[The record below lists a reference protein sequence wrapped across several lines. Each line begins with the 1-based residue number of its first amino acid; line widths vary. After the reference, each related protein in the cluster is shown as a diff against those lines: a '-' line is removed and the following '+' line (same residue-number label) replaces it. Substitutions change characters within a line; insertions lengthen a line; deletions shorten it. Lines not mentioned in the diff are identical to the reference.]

1 MADKLFN
8 DGHNRTKRFVQDCKA
23 LQDKA
28 RKNQLDANQVNQFRN
43 QMDEFFIN
51 NDRGTLRHYGD
62 PDHDLHDRFLW
73 RLAKAAVALYEH
85 LQLTRPSTQNSHFNM
100 SPQEPQETSYSE
112 LEKLEKKFEDYTVSL
127 ANHKQSNYA
136 YNEGRIKDNELSNF
150 WSEMQTAS
158 ADTVKN
164 FLNSVNKKIFQE
176 AFRELLLKRNE
187 MYDYLLKIG
196 VPEERLRVLTAGF
209 ERDGPN
215 LKKLLKTWKDM
226 YNMRNNDG
234 EKKYAKQIV
243 QRILQDENGSELQE
257 AIRKQVQ
264 GGEDWSSGYN
274 GIDIFRKVWNASFC
288 LSREEQEKIYP
299 LLKSKMTKE
308 TFDLLDV
315 AVRPL

>member
-1 MADKLFN
+1 
-8 DGHNRTKRFVQDCKA
+8 
-23 LQDKA
+23 
-28 RKNQLDANQVNQFRN
+28 
-43 QMDEFFIN
+43 
-51 NDRGTLRHYGD
+51 
-62 PDHDLHDRFLW
+62 
-73 RLAKAAVALYEH
+73 
-85 LQLTRPSTQNSHFNM
+85 
-100 SPQEPQETSYSE
+100 
-112 LEKLEKKFEDYTVSL
+112 
-127 ANHKQSNYA
+127 
-136 YNEGRIKDNELSNF
+136 
-150 WSEMQTAS
+150 
-158 ADTVKN
+158 
-164 FLNSVNKKIFQE
+164 
-176 AFRELLLKRNE
+176 
-187 MYDYLLKIG
+187 
-196 VPEERLRVLTAGF
+196 
-209 ERDGPN
+209 
-215 LKKLLKTWKDM
+215 M